1 MIRRR
6 GGRRP
11 FVFWDPPINKHH
23 KEDNDMKNMMRMR
36 TEMSNDTP
44 LFTRGRGMEET
55 SDDETFS
62 SLWFEG
68 KRD

>member
-11 FVFWDPPINKHH
+11 FVFWDPPIKHH

-44 LFTRGRGMEET
+44 LFTRGRGMEGT